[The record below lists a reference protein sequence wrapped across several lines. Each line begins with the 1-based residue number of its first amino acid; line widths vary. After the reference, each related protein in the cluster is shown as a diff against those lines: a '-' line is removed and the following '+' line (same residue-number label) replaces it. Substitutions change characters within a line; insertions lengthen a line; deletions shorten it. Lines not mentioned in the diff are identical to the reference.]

1 MGRLLAPLALG
12 LWAAAAAASAAPP
25 GDLQPGAAAPGVVE
39 VELQADLSGISL
51 RQARIIRLLVRAA
64 DAVGEVHR
72 AQLAPGGLYPQDMT
86 RAEFEAWDDPAA
98 VHPHTVIRRD
108 AAGALVALPY
118 HQAWPLQLGEVARLL
133 ARAAEITRDEDL
145 RHYLTQRARA
155 LIVGDHPRAERA
167 WRALE
172 HSDIDALIAPLG
184 TDEDLRFGLKSTFGA
199 YVLLRDW
206 AWGARLARFTVF
218 LPDLQQELPVSAA
231 FKAEVP
237 EVDMKLAVYD
247 LVYHAGYGAARTGV
261 IAPGAA
267 PDAPGAPGA
276 PGDAADGRVRLERG
290 PGEPQLP
297 LRNVMRAR
305 FEALVAP
312 VAGLMLAPEQRAQVR
327 FEAFFLNTMLEQ
339 MAHALGPRQTVD
351 GRTSVSAALGEQ
363 AGLVEAAK
371 ASVLSLWMAAR
382 LHARGELPETR
393 LAEHYASFLAG
404 AFRAIQL
411 EPGGDAG
418 RAQLLL
424 FNHFRDWGAFRRDP
438 QSGLYRVEAD
448 DMTRAVEAMAVRLLT
463 LQGSGDR
470 AAAAELAQAMA
481 MTRSDFRIDLQ
492 RLDAAGVPDA
502 IVFRQGLDQLGL

>member
-1 MGRLLAPLALG
+1 MTRLLALLALG
-12 LWAAAAAASAAPP
+12 LWAAATGAAPP
-25 GDLQPGAAAPGVVE
+25 EDMQREAVAPGVVE

-64 DAVGEVHR
+64 DLVGEVHR
-72 AQLAPGGLYPQDMT
+72 AQLAPGGLYPEDMT
-86 RAEFEAWDDPAA
+86 PAEFAAWDDPAA
-98 VHPHTVIRRD
+98 ADPLTVIRRD
-108 AAGALVALPY
+108 AAGALVAVPY
-118 HQAWPLQLGEVARLL
+118 HQAWPTELGQVARLL
-133 ARAAEITRDEDL
+133 ARAAEITQDEDL

-167 WRALE
+167 WLALA
-172 HSDIDALIAPLG
+172 HSDIDALIGPLG
-184 TDEDLRFGLKSTFGA
+184 TDEDARFGLKSTFGA
-199 YVLLRDW
+199 YLLLRDW
-206 AWGARLARFTVF
+206 AWGARLARFKVF
-218 LPDLQQELPVSAA
+218 LPELQRALPVSAA

-247 LVYHAGYGAARTGV
+247 LLYHAGYGAARAGV
-261 IAPGAA
+261 IAP
-267 PDAPGAPGA
+267 
-276 PGDAADGRVRLERG
+276 DAADDRRVRLERG
-290 PGEPQLP
+290 PRQLQ

-312 VAGLMLAPEQRAQVR
+312 VAARMLVPEQRGQVR
-327 FEAFFLNTMLEQ
+327 FEAFFLDAMLRE
-339 MAHALGPRQTVD
+339 MAHALGPRRTVSS
-351 GRTSVSAALGEQ
+351 GIEVAAALGAQ

-371 ASVLSLWMAAR
+371 AAVLSLWMAAE

-411 EPGGDAG
+411 DPGSDAG

-438 QSGLYRVEAD
+438 DSGLYRVQAE
-448 DMTRAVEAMAVRLLT
+448 DMTRAVEAMAAQLLT

-470 AAAAELAQAMA
+470 AGAAALAQAMA
-481 MTRSDFRIDLQ
+481 VTRSDFRIDLQ
-492 RLDAAGVPDA
+492 RLAAAGVPDA
-502 IVFRQGLDQLGL
+502 IVFRQGLEQLGLDQPGL